1 MNLPCW
7 VEEDIRG
14 LPADFT
20 GQIALECDRGG
31 VTRVDTKTSRQPPE
45 TGEMKRTIGNNV
57 TVSPAFSHGSCLHE
71 NDGARLDRLP

>member
-20 GQIALECDRGG
+20 GQIALEWDRGG
-31 VTRVDTKTSRQPPE
+31 VTRVDIKTVDRPR
-45 TGEMKRTIGNNV
+45 KR
-57 TVSPAFSHGSCLHE
+57 E
-71 NDGARLDRLP
+71 R